1 MRRMPPTPTSS
12 CESPAPSSRKW
23 TPPRRGRKSPDR
35 PAPHGRRP
43 TGQVAVAPNH
53 WVADNA
59 VMEGGGSCGAVA
71 SAGVDVR
78 IRLLGGF
85 AVLIDGVPAPERWRL
100 RKAKSLVKVLAL

>member
-1 MRRMPPTPTSS
+1 
-12 CESPAPSSRKW
+12 
-23 TPPRRGRKSPDR
+23 
-35 PAPHGRRP
+35 
-43 TGQVAVAPNH
+43 
-53 WVADNA
+53 VADNA

-100 RKAKSLVKVLAL
+100 RKAKSLVKVLALAPGHRLHREVLAELLWPGRGRDSARNNLHQEVHAGVSLQLCKYLRPQDQQA